1 LPAYKKNVE
10 QVYGY
15 LTNFDY
21 RKANAPLN
29 EKERFVL
36 EELNPILKDEPEFA
50 GIKNHRLSE
59 KWLEENIKLNKSGAV
74 GGTMKGKK
82 AQFDLPDSI
91 LQYRAKMPFLN
102 FVGRLEEP
110 KTTKKASGGS
120 IENTTHDR
128 KII

>member
-1 LPAYKKNVE
+1 M
-10 QVYGY
+10 
-15 LTNFDY
+15 TNFDY